1 MNDIELKNEQTEAP
15 TVAFVDD
22 HTQTADPIQEQ
33 REQAFDAAH
42 EWKGQP
48 LEPFSSGRRREWIRL
63 RNLDG
68 EDPTFLDDA
77 VKIVWLCLQSA
88 DDIIT
93 KRRNAQAM
101 SAEIWRWA
109 DTNVGN
115 DDNEA
120 ILELANQIVT
130 NSRVNQAVP
139 IPSNDQQMG
148 N

>member
-1 MNDIELKNEQTEAP
+1 
-15 TVAFVDD
+15 
-22 HTQTADPIQEQ
+22 
-33 REQAFDAAH
+33 
-42 EWKGQP
+42 
-48 LEPFSSGRRREWIRL
+48 
-63 RNLDG
+63 
-68 EDPTFLDDA
+68 
-77 VKIVWLCLQSA
+77 VWLCLQSA
-88 DDIIT
+88 DEIIT

-109 DTNVGN
+109 DSNVGN

-139 IPSNDQQMG
+139 IPSNDSQMG